1 MSKTIELVC
10 DESVDISAVGE
21 LYTKVTTEMED
32 GCTISFDASQVER
45 VDTAA
50 LQFFAVLFND
60 APTKNININWI
71 NPSDILKNSAKLLGL
86 GEHLQLNT

>member
-10 DESVDISAVGE
+10 DESVDISVVGE
-21 LYTKVTTEMED
+21 LYAKVTSEMED

-60 APTKNININWI
+60 APARKITIHWT
-71 NPSDILKNSAKLLGL
+71 NPSDILKKSAQLLGL
-86 GEHLQLNT
+86 GEHLQLSN

>member
-71 NPSDILKNSAKLLGL
+71 NPSDILKKSAQLLGL
-86 GEHLQLNT
+86 GEHLQLNI

>member
-10 DESVDISAVGE
+10 DESVDISVVGE
-21 LYTKVTTEMED
+21 LYTKVTSEMED

-60 APTKNININWI
+60 ARYFKKICTAAGAWRAPAVK
-71 NPSDILKNSAKLLGL
+71 
-86 GEHLQLNT
+86 QLITYFVARG

>member
-21 LYTKVTTEMED
+21 LYTKVTSEMED
-32 GCTISFDASQVER
+32 GCTISFDTSQVER

-60 APTKNININWI
+60 APTKNITINWV
-71 NPSDILKNSAKLLGL
+71 NPSDILKNSAQLLGL
-86 GEHLQLNT
+86 DKHLQLNT

>member
-10 DESVDISAVGE
+10 DESVDISVVGE
-21 LYTKVTTEMED
+21 LYTKVTSEMED

-45 VDTAA
+45 IDTAA

-60 APTKNININWI
+60 APRKNISINWV
-71 NPSDILKNSAKLLGL
+71 NPSDIVKKSAQLLGL
-86 GEHLQLNT
+86 AEHLRLNS